1 MHKLA
6 FLHFPL
12 SIFNFQF
19 SKEVKVGD
27 KAPEILGLDENGN
40 EIRLDNYKGRKVVLY
55 FYPKDNT
62 SGCTAEAC
70 SLRDGYSELRKA
82 GYEIIGVSVDDAK
95 SHQKFIEK
103 NQLPFPLIADTDKK
117 LVEQFGVWGEKSM
130 YGRKYMGTFRT
141 TFIINEE
148 GVIERIFTPKEI
160 KTKEHAQQI
169 L

>member
-1 MHKLA
+1 M
-6 FLHFPL
+6 
-12 SIFNFQF
+12 N
-19 SKEVKVGD
+19 VGD

-40 EIRLDNYKGRKVVLY
+40 EIRLSHYKGRKIVLY

-82 GYEIIGVSVDDAK
+82 GYEVIGVSVDNAK

-148 GVIERIFTPKEI
+148 GVIERIITPKEI
-160 KTKEHAQQI
+160 KTSEHAQQI

>member
-1 MHKLA
+1 M
-6 FLHFPL
+6 
-12 SIFNFQF
+12 
-19 SKEVKVGD
+19 KVGD
-27 KAPEILGLDENGN
+27 KAPEIFGLDENGN
-40 EIRLDNYKGRKVVLY
+40 EIRLSNYKGHKVVLY

-70 SLRDGYSELRKA
+70 SFRDGYSNLRKA
-82 GYEIIGVSVDDAK
+82 GYEVIGVSVDNAK